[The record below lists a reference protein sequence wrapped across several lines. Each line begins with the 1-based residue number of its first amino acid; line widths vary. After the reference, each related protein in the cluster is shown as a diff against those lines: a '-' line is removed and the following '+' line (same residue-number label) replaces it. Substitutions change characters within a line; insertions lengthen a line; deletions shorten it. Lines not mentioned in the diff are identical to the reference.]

1 MTSRAARPG
10 RASGLRRAA
19 AETALLATW
28 GEGVSGMAKSTESGR
43 LALGRK
49 GEALAASHLE
59 RSGYAIVARNART
72 RWGELDLVARDGE
85 AWVFVEVKTRRGA
98 RFGQGAEAV
107 TYAKQ
112 QKIIRMAQI
121 YLARLSLWDV
131 AIRFDVVEVSLDE
144 QGEAQIRHLIGAFGA

>member
-1 MTSRAARPG
+1 
-10 RASGLRRAA
+10 
-19 AETALLATW
+19 
-28 GEGVSGMAKSTESGR
+28 MAKSTESAR

-59 RSGYAIVARNART
+59 RAGYAIVARNART
-72 RWGELDLVARDGE
+72 RWGELDLVARDG
-85 AWVFVEVKTRRGA
+85 ALWVFVEVKTRRGD

-121 YLARLSLWDV
+121 YLARQALWDV
-131 AIRFDVVEVSLDE
+131 AIRFDVVEVSFDD
-144 QGEAQIRHLIGAFGA
+144 GASPRIRHLVGAFGA